1 MPQFTSTENLA
12 SRLSDDAKAFKAK
25 DMLHLSLSL
34 RGKTGNYRFS
44 IPGIPSLYSGGV
56 PKFVEENIFEITI
69 PIENV
74 PELQVGGNI
83 NLETSRVPKSAE
95 ECRRYKN

>member
-1 MPQFTSTENLA
+1 M
-12 SRLSDDAKAFKAK
+12 KK
-25 DMLHLSLSL
+25 
-34 RGKTGNYRFS
+34 
-44 IPGIPSLYSGGV
+44 
-56 PKFVEENIFEITI
+56 ENIFEITI

-95 ECRRYKN
+95 ECRRVPKI